1 MATEWDVVVIGA
13 GPAGLSAAA
22 EVAGSGLRCLCLDK
36 MGPGGALINLGALQ
50 GMAEEIT
57 GPDLVGKLT
66 DKATEAGIE
75 LGFSEVVGVS
85 GNGPWTVET
94 AEGERHVARA
104 VIVASGLSP
113 GRLGV
118 PDEETFEGRGLSHC
132 AACDGPLFAGE
143 RVIVAGAEGW
153 AAHEAHELSG
163 MVGHVTVVS
172 PVAASVPPAVNIEL
186 LVGRIVELQG
196 TNGLESVA
204 VEQGGARRILPAQ
217 AVFVYLDRS
226 PAAEFAPDSLAR
238 NATRH
243 IVAGIDGRAS
253 AAGVFA
259 VGDVR
264 AGSSQSVVEAIAD
277 GKRAAQAAIAALR

>member
-1 MATEWDVVVIGA
+1 MASEWDVVVIGA

-22 EVAGSGLRCLCLDK
+22 EVAASGLRCLCLDK

-66 DKATEAGIE
+66 DKATEAGVE
-75 LGFSEVVGVS
+75 LGFSEVVGLS

-94 AEGERHVARA
+94 AEGENHAARA

-143 RVIVAGAEGW
+143 RVVVAGAEGW
-153 AAHEAHELSG
+153 AAHEAHELAG

-172 PVAASVPPAVNIEL
+172 PVAATLPPAANIEL
-186 LVGRIVELQG
+186 LIGRIVALQG
-196 TNGLESVA
+196 ANGLESVA
-204 VEQGGARRILPAQ
+204 IEQDGASRTLPAQ
-217 AVFVYLDRS
+217 AVFVYLDQS
-226 PAAEFAPDSLAR
+226 PAAEFVPDSLAR
-238 NATRH
+238 DAARH
-243 IVAGIDGRAS
+243 IVVRTDGETS
-253 AAGVFA
+253 AATLFA
-259 VGDVR
+259 AGDVR
-264 AGSSQSVVEAIAD
+264 AGSGQRVAESIAD